1 MCKDCK
7 KPYYMTTA
15 IAYTSGKPHIGNTYE
30 IVLAD
35 SIARYKRARVFDS
48 LIIEK
53 MLAGPIKPVFFCQ
66 KICFIL

>member
-1 MCKDCK
+1 MIDYSPFWETLRASKENW
-7 KPYYMTTA
+7 
-15 IAYTSGKPHIGNTYE
+15 YTLTNKHHMSHST
-30 IVLAD
+30 
-35 SIARYKRARVFDS
+35 RVFDS

>member
-1 MCKDCK
+1 
-7 KPYYMTTA
+7 MTVRDA
-15 IAYTSGKPHIGNTYE
+15 MN
-30 IVLAD
+30 VLG
-35 SIARYKRARVFDS
+35 ARRVFDS

>member
-1 MCKDCK
+1 MELRKDFLWGGA
-7 KPYYMTTA
+7 TA
-15 IAYTSGKPHIGNTYE
+15 AN
-30 IVLAD
+30 
-35 SIARYKRARVFDS
+35 RVFDS

>member
-1 MCKDCK
+1 MTVKDV
-7 KPYYMTTA
+7 M
-15 IAYTSGKPHIGNTYE
+15 N
-30 IVLAD
+30 VLG
-35 SIARYKRARVFDS
+35 ARRVFDS